1 MNKQERMEV
10 RDEAIKKMLALFP
23 EADYLSSDVEWELMK
38 PLAEGTAFTAD
49 KVVEMVK
56 DKVRLIEITA
66 GGETIKVVY
75 MPESKSSDNIT
86 PYPFRNPWGDD

>member
-1 MNKQERMEV
+1 MTKQERIEI
-10 RDEAIKKMLALFP
+10 RNEAINKMLALFP
-23 EADYLSSDVEWELMK
+23 DADTLSSDVEWELMK
-38 PLAEGTAFTAD
+38 PLAEGTAFTTD

-56 DKVRLIEITA
+56 DKVGVIEITA

-75 MPESKSSDNIT
+75 IPESKSSDNIT

>member
-1 MNKQERMEV
+1 MTKQERMDV

-38 PLAEGTAFTAD
+38 PLAKGTAFTAD

-56 DKVRLIEITA
+56 DKVGVIEITA
-66 GGETIKVVY
+66 GGETQKVVY
-75 MPESKSSDNIT
+75 LPESPKSDFIQ
-86 PYPFRNPWGDD
+86 PYPFPNPWGVD